1 MYKVKET
8 HINSTVR
15 IYPAQP
21 FGNRIILKTATQE
34 QLKYLHDTGHE
45 CIEKINKKKETE
57 E

>member
-8 HINSTVR
+8 HINATVR

-21 FGNRIILKTATQE
+21 FGNLIILKTATQE
-34 QLKYLHDTGHE
+34 QLKFLHDAGHE
-45 CIEKINKKKETE
+45 GIEKVNKKKETE